1 MCKSRHKR
9 GRYVIHEAA
18 PNSLQIAKLTD
29 RLYRHPPRIVNLAKN
44 TTIVS
49 DLQGTQLGDTHRRR
63 VIKDSHYQATAI
75 DPYRNQVKKGL

>member
-1 MCKSRHKR
+1 MIQE
-9 GRYVIHEAA
+9 VA
-18 PNSLQIAKLTD
+18 PNSPQTASLTD
-29 RLYRHPPRIVNLAKN
+29 RIYRHPPRIVNSAKD